1 MADESN
7 GSNGHGPSVDETL
20 TNVGPVRPGDAD
32 VSFNLAPA
40 FSPDQLLAGRYRVE
54 CFLARGGMGE
64 VYRVLDQEL
73 GESVALKTILPRSAG
88 DPVTLDRFRREIQIA
103 RQVSHRNVCRIFDL
117 GKHVGPDGEE
127 VVFLTMELLQGVS
140 LRARLHDG
148 VMMTDEALSV
158 VQQLAEGLGAAHR
171 KGIVHRDLKPS
182 NIFLVPEGAETRVVI
197 ADFGL
202 ARLQV
207 KDESQLTVTGT
218 GEILGTPAYM
228 SPEQIEGRPAT
239 TASDIY
245 SLGLVM
251 YEMLTGAQAFE
262 GESAFQIALNKLRD
276 APTSPSMR
284 SPSVPPRWDRTILR
298 CLEKEVEDR
307 FARVDDIPAVLA
319 GRRRLPR
326 RRLRGIATR
335 PLFWAAAIAVLVIGG
350 GVAAVAI
357 NGWPPWRIVPHQP
370 SPVIVRQSV
379 AVLGFE
385 NTTEDPDA
393 AWISTVLSD
402 FLTTE
407 LGSGGA
413 IRAVPSESVAQARS
427 ELGIDQVTT
436 LGQETLARL
445 RDLLATDLVVLGSYA
460 VLGEGSDAVIRLD
473 SRVQEVQGGETH
485 ILRSVSGTRG
495 DLASIAIGAAAEIRN
510 RFGLDVVADSAAI
523 EAYPSDP
530 VAARLYAEGVMRL
543 RSFDPAG
550 ARDLLA
556 RAAEVEP
563 DSPLIWIELADA
575 WTRLGYGNNAIDAAR
590 RSMEL
595 SEGLGQ
601 ELRLRIEGEYQVL
614 ASRMNEAVE
623 TFRSLWLVYPDNL
636 EYGIRL
642 AQSQVAAGM
651 SEASLETI
659 AELRALPPPLCD
671 DPRIDLAEA
680 DAAGKSGDA
689 QRQAVAAE
697 RVVTAS
703 HRIGS
708 SQLEAEARL
717 SLGSAL
723 REIGDLDRAL
733 RELATAREL
742 VESGGNKAGEAITA
756 YSLAL
761 TYLAMGDIEAAVQ
774 ETVTSRAIAREVEA
788 RIVEGDALNLLGSIR
803 LHQGDFAAALEVFT
817 AALELQRDT
826 GNTSGEA
833 DAFNNLALVQMW
845 SGDFVGAVDSFTQ
858 VRAQYRKLG
867 NPQGEV
873 AVVMNLAR
881 IDAVRGDL
889 NGARSL
895 FEEASGLYRVQGNT
909 EALAEALFGLGE
921 VLLTQGDLLGARTR
935 HEEALALRRDH
946 ELGSAAESE
955 FALAGLTLSEAALGR
970 RSYEDAVEELLSSV
984 ATLAEQNR
992 PALEAD
998 ALNYLAEAQLGA
1010 GLVVEA
1016 EGTLNRIRNL
1026 GDSANS
1032 VTLLVLEINEARLA
1046 GRHEDFGRAESIL
1059 ERVIDEAH
1067 AQSSFG
1073 VELEAKLALGE
1084 VLADAGESNEAQRL
1098 LDEIGREAT
1107 AKGWNLVAD
1116 RVSVVSRRIETD
1128 PS

>member
-1 MADESN
+1 MADESKP
-7 GSNGHGPSVDETL
+7 SNGRGSLIDETL
-20 TNVGPVRPGDAD
+20 TNVRPVRPGDAD
-32 VSFNLAPA
+32 VGFTLDPT

-54 CFLARGGMGE
+54 RFLARGGMGE
-64 VYRVLDQEL
+64 VYQVLDQEL

-117 GKHVGPDGEE
+117 GRHVGPDGEE
-127 VVFLTMELLQGVS
+127 VVFLTMELLEGVS
-140 LRARLHDG
+140 LRARLRDG
-148 VMMTDEALSV
+148 VMTPEDAFDV
-158 VQQLAEGLGAAHR
+158 VEQLAAGLGAAHR

-182 NIFLVPEGAETRVVI
+182 NVFLVPEGKETRVVI

-228 SPEQIEGRPAT
+228 SPEQIEGKSAT

-251 YEMLTGAQAFE
+251 YEMLTGASAFE

-284 SPSVPPRWDRTILR
+284 SSAIPPRWDRTILR

-326 RRLRGIATR
+326 RSLRRLATR
-335 PLFWAAAIAVLVIGG
+335 PWFWPAAVAVLVIGVG
-350 GVAAVAI
+350 AAAVAVK
-357 NGWPPWRIVPHQP
+357 GWPPWQILSGSR
-370 SPVIVRQSV
+370 SPVVVRQSV

-393 AWISTVLSD
+393 EWISTVLSD

-407 LGSGGA
+407 LGAGGA
-413 IRAVPSESVAQARS
+413 IRAVPSESVALARS
-427 ELGIDQVTT
+427 ELGIDHVTT
-436 LGQETLARL
+436 LGTETLGRL
-445 RDLLATDLVVLGSYA
+445 KDLLATDLVVLGSYA
-460 VLGEGSDAVIRLD
+460 VLGEGAEAVIRLD
-473 SRVQEVQGGETH
+473 SRVQDVKSGETL
-485 ILRSVSGTRG
+485 ILQPVTGTRG

-510 RFGLDVVADSAAI
+510 RFGLDVVADSATIDAF
-523 EAYPSDP
+523 PSDP
-530 VAARLYAEGVMRL
+530 EAARLYAEGVVRL

-550 ARDLLA
+550 ARDLLVK
-556 RAAEVEP
+556 AAAVEP
-563 DSPLIWIELADA
+563 SSPLIWIELADA

-590 RSMEL
+590 KAKDL

-601 ELRLRIEGEYQVL
+601 ELTLRIEGEYQVL
-614 ASRMNEAVE
+614 ASRMDEAVE

-642 AQSQVAAGM
+642 AQAQVAAGG

-659 AELRALPPPLCD
+659 AELRGLPAPLCN

-680 DAAGKSGDA
+680 DAAGKSGDP
-689 QRQAVAAE
+689 QRQAAAAE
-697 RVVTAS
+697 RVVTVS

-723 REIGDLDRAL
+723 REMGDLDRAL
-733 RELATAREL
+733 TELAAAREL
-742 VESGGNKAGEAITA
+742 VTLGGNKAGAAITA

-761 TYLAMGDIEAAVQ
+761 THLAAGDIEAAIR
-774 ETVTSRAIAREVEA
+774 ETQTSLNIAREVEA

-803 LHQGDFAAALEVFT
+803 LHQGDFGAALDVFT

-833 DAFNNLALVQMW
+833 DAFTNLALVQMW
-845 SGDFVGAVDSFTQ
+845 SGDFVSAIDSFTQ
-858 VRAQYRKLG
+858 VRAQYRELG

-873 AVVMNLAR
+873 DVVMNLAR
-881 IDAVRGDL
+881 IDAIRGDL
-889 NGARSL
+889 DGARSL
-895 FEEASGLYRVQGNT
+895 FEEAAGLYRVQGNT
-909 EALAEALFGLGE
+909 EALSEALFGLGE
-921 VLLTQGDLLGARTR
+921 VLLTQGDLQGARIR
-935 HEEALALRRDH
+935 HEEALVLRRDH
-946 ELGSAAESE
+946 QFASAAESE
-955 FALAGLTLSEAALGR
+955 FALAGLSLSEAALGR
-970 RSYEDAVEELLSSV
+970 RSYEDAVEDLSRSV
-984 ATLAEQNR
+984 AALAEQNR
-992 PALEAD
+992 PALETD

-1010 GLVVEA
+1010 GMIAEA
-1016 EGTLNRIRNL
+1016 EAVLDRIRSL
-1026 GDSANS
+1026 ADSANS
-1032 VTLLVLEINEARLA
+1032 VTLMVLEINEARLA
-1046 GRHEDFGRAESIL
+1046 GKNGETDRAESIL
-1059 ERVIDEAH
+1059 ERVIEEAH

-1073 VELEAKLALGE
+1073 VELEARLALAE
-1084 VLADAGESNEAQRL
+1084 ILADAGQSDRAQRL
-1098 LDEIGREAT
+1098 LEEIGREAT
-1107 AKGWNLVAD
+1107 ARGWNLVAD
-1116 RVSVVSRRIETD
+1116 RASVIARRIEID
-1128 PS
+1128 PN